1 MAVITPVSPNA
12 IGVAPTPQALT
23 AADTIP
29 VNPGAVYYLV
39 VSNTTASVLT
49 VVIDDPTTPQPE
61 GAAAINPDVSQ
72 TVPITNGLKVFK
84 IRSSRFRDGNGNV
97 NLANTNFAAG
107 TTAYVIGPV
116 PDF

>member
-1 MAVITPVSPNA
+1 VGVS
-12 IGVAPTPQALT
+12 PTPQALT
-23 AADTIP
+23 AADVIP
-29 VNPGAVYYLV
+29 VSPGAVYYLV
-39 VSNTTASVLT
+39 VANSTGALLT

-72 TVPITNGLKVFK
+72 TVAITTGLKVFK
-84 IRSSRFRDGNGNV
+84 LRTSRFRDASGNI
-97 NLANTNFAAG
+97 NLVNTNFAAG